1 MQSIGFAFIPTG
13 KYINFKIRLI
23 IFHKMK
29 TIWHQSSGVD
39 YIAKNCIGWKQT
51 DLIDIFEIYYEK
63 NNNNYE

>member
-1 MQSIGFAFIPTG
+1 
-13 KYINFKIRLI
+13 
-23 IFHKMK
+23 MK

-39 YIAKNCIGWKQT
+39 YIPKNCIGWKQT